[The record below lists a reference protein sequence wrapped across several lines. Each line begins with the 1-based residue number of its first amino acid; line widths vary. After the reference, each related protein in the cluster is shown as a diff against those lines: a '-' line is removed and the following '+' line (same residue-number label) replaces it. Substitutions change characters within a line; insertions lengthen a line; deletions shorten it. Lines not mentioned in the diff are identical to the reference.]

1 LQIAKCK
8 LQIVT
13 SWFAVHAIALAI
25 LLVAGCGEDRL
36 ITLRGDLQSTDPEV
50 RRQALREL
58 GTMGEAAGPAVTEIA
73 ALVRDPAPAV
83 RQAAC
88 RALGDIGQSATAHV
102 ADLEAALADEAWP
115 VRLAAA
121 FAILK
126 LEPKSDAPHAALNE
140 AMAKGEGGTI
150 VAIGQLGEDA
160 AWAVPTLIALLNDRR
175 PGTRRLAAEALGT
188 IGPAASAARSSLE
201 SATRDSDD
209 RVRAAA
215 EQALERIHESPVTP
229 G

>member
-1 LQIAKCK
+1 MQTA
-8 LQIVT
+8 
-13 SWFAVHAIALAI
+13 SSPFAVHRLALAI
-25 LLVAGCGEDRL
+25 LFVAGCGEDRL
-36 ITLRGDLQSTDPEV
+36 ATLRGDLQSTDAEV
-50 RRQALREL
+50 CQQALREL
-58 GTMGEAAGPAVTEIA
+58 GMMGEAAGPAVTEIA
-73 ALVRDPAPAV
+73 ARIRDPAPAV

-88 RALGDIGQSATAHV
+88 RALGEIGQPATANT
-102 ADLEAALADEAWP
+102 ADLEGALADESWP

-126 LEPKSDAPHAALNE
+126 LDPNSDSPQAVLNE

-150 VAIGQLGEDA
+150 VAVGQLGADA
-160 AWAVPTLIALLNDRR
+160 AWAVPTLVALLKDRR

-188 IGPAASAARSSLE
+188 IGPAAAAAASALE
-201 SATRDSDD
+201 VATRDSDD

-215 EQALERIHESPVTP
+215 EQALARVR